1 MPEIGIGFGRSFR
14 TYKDIKP
21 VDTTSA
27 FEDIYQA
34 GVNFGTGVVDE
45 NTFTLGALYAA
56 KAIRGDTS
64 MYDYDPDYNIFAD
77 PQLDQYQDY
86 IGNFMHSNNAE
97 HTKVLIKKFIEN
109 E

>member
-21 VDTTSA
+21 VDKTSA

-45 NTFTLGALYAA
+45 NTFTLGALAVTMRKLSAA
-56 KAIRGDTS
+56 
-64 MYDYDPDYNIFAD
+64 
-77 PQLDQYQDY
+77 
-86 IGNFMHSNNAE
+86 SNC
-97 HTKVLIKKFIEN
+97 K
-109 E
+109 